1 MTNCKGRSTTTKASS
16 KAYDGEHFVNWTIN
30 LNTIQSDKFL
40 NLLLSMVPIVYHKSQ
55 EERHKVNGVWQDGLQ
70 PTGLNYNVRSDQHLE
85 YHHFSEPTFHGSNG
99 HSPSSC
105 SPKYDDFSSYNY
117 CDGMDT
123 SETDAILQGDSL
135 STDSDEDVIVEGSRK
150 QPKESSS
157 IMALQILV
165 PFLLAGF
172 GTVSAGMVLDIVQ
185 VGIYFTCFKYSV
197 KVFLM
202 HSSRNSHNFDWEQ
215 SARMCVCVFRF
226 CKYKLC
232 L

>member
-1 MTNCKGRSTTTKASS
+1 MTNCKGRSTVSKTSS
-16 KAYDGEHFVNWTIN
+16 KVHDREGFVNWTIN

-40 NLLLSMVPIVYHKSQ
+40 GLLLSMVPVVYQ
-55 EERHKVNGVWQDGLQ
+55 INQDERHKKVNGVWQDGLQ
-70 PTGLNYNVRSDQHLE
+70 PAGHNFNVRSEQHTE
-85 YHHFSEPTFHGSNG
+85 YHHFSESGFHGSNG

-105 SPKYDDFSSYNY
+105 SPKYDNFTSYNY

-123 SETDAILQGDSL
+123 SETDAMLQEDNLSSDSN
-135 STDSDEDVIVEGSRK
+135 EDIIVEGSRK

-185 VGIYFTCFKYSV
+185 VGICFERCFFKQV
-197 KVFLM
+197 
-202 HSSRNSHNFDWEQ
+202 
-215 SARMCVCVFRF
+215 VCEVYN
-226 CKYKLC
+226 CNV
-232 L
+232 